1 MDEYSLLF
9 SFIYL
14 WLYVWFLG
22 GGGGGG
28 INPKKKK
35 KTQTFPV
42 NPHLI
47 FIEITPSLIDNPNL
61 NFKLKQN
68 PTFFVVVINIAT
80 YLWKWGIV
88 KYY

>member
-1 MDEYSLLF
+1 MYG
-9 SFIYL
+9 
-14 WLYVWFLG
+14 FLG
-22 GGGGGG
+22 GGGGGM
-28 INPKKKK
+28 NPKQTK
-35 KTQTFPV
+35 KTPTFPV

-47 FIEITPSLIDNPNL
+47 FVEITPSLIDNPNL
-61 NFKLKQN
+61 NFKLKRN